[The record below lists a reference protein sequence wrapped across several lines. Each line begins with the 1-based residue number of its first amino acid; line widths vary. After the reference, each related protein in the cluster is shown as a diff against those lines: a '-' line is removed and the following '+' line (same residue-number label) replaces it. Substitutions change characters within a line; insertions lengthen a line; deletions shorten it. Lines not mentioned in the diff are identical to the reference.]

1 MLEQQYEQKA
11 ITESSLAD
19 LRQLLNDI
27 SEHVRNIYIPIP
39 IQRKTCFVEHSKNKF
54 SPGFQLMAKNCPW
67 LSVPAQ
73 LSMIDDD
80 DEPPIDFFL
89 FIISLSLL
97 ERVKRQTNNLF
108 KTIIFS

>member
-1 MLEQQYEQKA
+1 
-11 ITESSLAD
+11 
-19 LRQLLNDI
+19 
-27 SEHVRNIYIPIP
+27 
-39 IQRKTCFVEHSKNKF
+39 
-54 SPGFQLMAKNCPW
+54 MAKNCPW

-80 DEPPIDFFL
+80 DEPPIDLFL

>member
-1 MLEQQYEQKA
+1 
-11 ITESSLAD
+11 
-19 LRQLLNDI
+19 
-27 SEHVRNIYIPIP
+27 
-39 IQRKTCFVEHSKNKF
+39 
-54 SPGFQLMAKNCPW
+54 MAKNCPW

-108 KTIIFS
+108 KTIKLYFRKTEVDNVVRFRTLKSLFVNKFSNHSCELSNVLKANNSLT

>member
-1 MLEQQYEQKA
+1 
-11 ITESSLAD
+11 
-19 LRQLLNDI
+19 
-27 SEHVRNIYIPIP
+27 
-39 IQRKTCFVEHSKNKF
+39 
-54 SPGFQLMAKNCPW
+54 MAKNCPW

-80 DEPPIDFFL
+80 DEPPIDLFL

-108 KTIIFS
+108 KTIKLYFRKTEVDNVVRFRTFKSLFVNKF